1 MSRGNVGRRL
11 VDHRKL
17 LVLVAVVLATSS
29 LVLAAGL
36 GTSLSNTHQGSWNR
50 VRSPPLARVYPTLTY
65 DEQVGVTFSDNF
77 PKLAFN
83 VTAVAQSDPITGTGP
98 AYLLNGFTD
107 GLGFW
112 YQVGLSYNW
121 PSSGGTALQGFRM
134 SFEVFSPYTL
144 SCNGSVF
151 PTTCGGGLDYLVV
164 NSGDIVQLSLQFS
177 GSNVEMRAH
186 DWNTGSAASESFSSE
201 GASQFVGLDSPANGY
216 GFFTGLMTEQYFSTA
231 YYGAG
236 QQVVYRQTG
245 LVISSGTLWMDEFNT
260 NPLQPVF
267 SDQIPSP
274 VNFSNTVSLYYFA
287 SHGTAEAASNNEL
300 VTGLTPVVLPSLN
313 LPSPPI
319 GQQGQQATIALNLQN
334 PSGLTIEITSL
345 NVSIGSV
352 PYTTASSAP
361 ATITGNSAFTTTIL
375 IPSSIAIGNY
385 TLTVKVT
392 FQFRYTQLPDWISA
406 PSISANSTIAITK
419 QSPPNTTTPPP
430 TNPPITI
437 PPLPG
442 PNPASNPSA
451 TLTLFGVA
459 REVLLPTVLAI
470 VIAGIAIIALVV
482 LQGKHSPQLYPT
494 SLPTACLSCGGAVT
508 PVMAFCP
515 TCGALLS
522 QGTVTSNSESANRPL
537 G

>member
-1 MSRGNVGRRL
+1 MVF
-11 VDHRKL
+11 
-17 LVLVAVVLATSS
+17 VAVVLAASS
-29 LVLAAGL
+29 LVLVVAL
-36 GTSLSNTHQGSWNR
+36 GSSLSTTHQGSWNR
-50 VRSPPLARVYPTLTY
+50 VRSPPLARVYPTLSY

-83 VTAVAQSDPITGTGP
+83 VTAVAQSDPTTGTGP
-98 AYLLNGFTD
+98 AYLLNGLTNTD
-107 GLGFW
+107 FW

-121 PSSGGTALQGFRM
+121 PSSSGTAVQGFRM

-151 PTTCGGGLDYLVV
+151 PASCGGGLDNLVV
-164 NSGDIVQLSLQFS
+164 NPGDIVQLSLQFS
-177 GSNVEMRAH
+177 GGNVEMHAQ
-186 DWNTGSAASESFSSE
+186 DWNTRSAASESFSSE
-201 GASQFVGLDSPANGY
+201 GATQFIGLDSPANTY
-216 GFFTGLMTEQYFSTA
+216 GFFTGLMTEQYFSNP

-245 LVISSGTLWMDEFNT
+245 LVISSGTMWMDEFNS

-267 SDQIPSP
+267 SDQKPSL
-274 VNFSNTVSLYYFA
+274 VDFSNTVLLQYFA
-287 SHGTAEAASNNEL
+287 SHGTAEAASSNEL

-313 LPSPPI
+313 LPSPPT
-319 GQQGQQATIALNLQN
+319 GQQGQQAAIALNLQN
-334 PSGLTIEITSL
+334 PSGLPIEITSL
-345 NVSIGSV
+345 NISIDSV
-352 PYTTASSAP
+352 PYTTRSSAP
-361 ATITGNSAFTTTIL
+361 ATITGNSGFTTGIV
-375 IPSSIAIGNY
+375 IPSNIAIGNH

-392 FQFRYTQLPDWISA
+392 FQFRYTQLADWISA
-406 PSISANSTIAITK
+406 QPISANSTIAITK

-442 PNPASNPSA
+442 PKPASNPSA

-459 REVLLPTVLAI
+459 REVLLLTVLAS
-470 VIAGIAIIALVV
+470 VIAGIAIVALVV
-482 LQGKHSPQLYPT
+482 VQGKHSAQLYPI

-508 PVMAFCP
+508 QVMTFCP

-522 QGTVTSNSESANRPL
+522 PGTVTSNLANGNGSA

>member
-1 MSRGNVGRRL
+1 MSPGNVGKR
-11 VDHRKL
+11 VVGHRKL
-17 LVLVAVVLATSS
+17 LVLVAVVLAASS
-29 LVLAAGL
+29 LVLLAAF
-36 GTSLSNTHQGSWNR
+36 SSSPSITHQVSWNR

-98 AYLLNGFTD
+98 AYLLNGLTD

-121 PSSGGTALQGFRM
+121 PGSGGTALQGFRM
-134 SFEVFSPYTL
+134 SFEVFSPYYQY
-144 SCNGSVF
+144 CNGSVF
-151 PTTCGGGLDYLVV
+151 PTTCGGGLDNLVV
-164 NSGDIVQLSLQFS
+164 NPGDIVQLSLQFS
-177 GSNVEMRAH
+177 GGKVEMRAL

-201 GASQFVGLDSPANGY
+201 GASQFIGLDSPANSY
-216 GFFTGLMTEQYFSTA
+216 GFFTGLMTEQYFSTP

-245 LVISSGTLWMDEFNT
+245 LVVSSGTMWMDEFNT

-267 SDQIPSP
+267 SDQRPSL
-274 VNFSNTVSLYYFA
+274 VDFSNTVLLQYFA
-287 SHGTAEAASNNEL
+287 SHGTAEAASSSEL
-300 VTGLTPVVLPSLN
+300 VTGLTPIVLPSLS
-313 LPSPPI
+313 LPSRLT
-319 GQQGQQATIALNLQN
+319 GQQGQQATIVLNLRN
-334 PSGLTIEITSL
+334 PARLTIEITSVS
-345 NVSIGSV
+345 VSIGPV
-352 PYTTASSAP
+352 PYTTTSSAP
-361 ATITGNSAFTTTIL
+361 STITGNSTFTTGL
-375 IPSSIAIGNY
+375 AIPSSITVGNY
-385 TLTVKVT
+385 TLTVEAT

-406 PSISANSTIAITK
+406 QPISTNSTIVITK
-419 QSPPNTTTPPP
+419 PSPPP
-430 TNPPITI
+430 TTAPPPANPPITI

-459 REVLLPTVLAI
+459 REVLLPTVLAS

-494 SLPTACLSCGGAVT
+494 SLPKACLSCGGAVT
-508 PVMAFCP
+508 HVMTFCP
-515 TCGALLS
+515 TCGTLLS
-522 QGTVTSNSESANRPL
+522 PGTVTSNSANADKPL